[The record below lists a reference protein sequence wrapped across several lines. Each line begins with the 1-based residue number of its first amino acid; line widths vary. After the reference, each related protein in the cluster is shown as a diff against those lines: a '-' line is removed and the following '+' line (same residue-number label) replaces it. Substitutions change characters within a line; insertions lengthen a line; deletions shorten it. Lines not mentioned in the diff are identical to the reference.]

1 MASPQIAPLDTDA
14 DEMCSATSAGT
25 FCMANILLPVDF
37 SEPCA
42 RAVRTAS
49 MLARCFGSE
58 VTVLHVQA
66 AVLDF
71 EGTRNSGLKERLES
85 FERTTLEG
93 LGVRRL
99 LLRGNDPARAIL
111 ELERC
116 AGIDAILM
124 PTYGT
129 GPFRKLNLGSVTES
143 VLQRAD
149 CPVWTNVHQ
158 EGTLYFDRKAIRKI
172 VCAVD
177 RDSRARRVLAWAR
190 DFSRTVGAALTL
202 VHATAPVHRTRENGW
217 PEELRRNGEA
227 ALNRRLDEFGFQA
240 DVHVEIGN
248 VTPVVTM
255 ATKNLNADLLVIGRS
270 TESGPF
276 GSIETNS
283 YSLIR
288 HSNCPV
294 VSV

>member
-1 MASPQIAPLDTDA
+1 MAAPQIAVLDTDA
-14 DEMCSATSAGT
+14 DEVCLAISPGA
-25 FCMANILLPVDF
+25 FRMANILLPVDF

-42 RAVRTAS
+42 RAVRHAS
-49 MLARCFGSE
+49 MLSRSFGSE
-58 VTVLHVQA
+58 VTLLHVQA

-71 EGTRNSGLKERLES
+71 EGTRNSELKERLES

-93 LGVRRL
+93 LSVRRL

-116 AGIDAILM
+116 AGIDVILM

-129 GPFRKLNLGSVTES
+129 GPFRKLNLGSVTEN

-149 CPVWTNVHQ
+149 CPVWTSVHL
-158 EGTLYFDRKAIRKI
+158 EGTLHFDRKAIRKI

-190 DFSRTVGAALTL
+190 DFARKVGAALTL
-202 VHATAPVHRTRENGW
+202 VHAIAPIHRTRENGGS
-217 PEELRRNGEA
+217 EELRRNGEA
-227 ALNRRLDEFGFQA
+227 ALNRRLDEFGFRA
-240 DVHVEIGN
+240 DVHVGIGN
-248 VTPVVTM
+248 VTPVVTSV
-255 ATKNLNADLLVIGRS
+255 TKNLNADLLVIGRS
-270 TESGPF
+270 SDGSPF
-276 GSIETNS
+276 SSIETNS